1 MLFQKKFIVVP
12 VMIVLISVAF
22 LSYFAYQYF
31 NAYALLY
38 KFHISVQALKVE
50 REDSKSFA
58 KTTLLLEN
66 PSQLDLKISYIQ
78 ERIYLKETRVDDPAR
93 NFIKIDFLV
102 TPFSN
107 NTLTMRI
114 LLNQKF
120 QNEDS
125 NDVWHMLLYIL
136 IEDVPLLG
144 DQMCTEYVSFES

>member
-1 MLFQKKFIVVP
+1 MLFQKKFTVVP

-38 KFHISVQALKVE
+38 KFHISVQALEVE
-50 REDSKSFA
+50 RQDSKSFA

-66 PSQLDLKISYIQ
+66 PSRLDLKISYIQ
-78 ERIYLKETRVDDPAR
+78 ERIYLNGTRVDDPAQ

-102 TPFSN
+102 IAFSN

-114 LLNQKF
+114 LLDQKF
-120 QNEDS
+120 QKDS
-125 NDVWHMLLYIL
+125 NDVWDMLLYIL
-136 IEDVPLLG
+136 IKDVPLLG
-144 DQMCTEYVSFES
+144 DQMRTRYVSFES

>member
-38 KFHISVQALKVE
+38 KFHISVQALEVE
-50 REDSKSFA
+50 RQDSKSFA

-66 PSQLDLKISYIQ
+66 PSRLDLKISYIQ
-78 ERIYLKETRVDDPAR
+78 ERIYLGEIRVDDPAR
-93 NFIKIDFLV
+93 NFIKFDYLV
-102 TPFSN
+102 TTFSN
-107 NTLTMRI
+107 NSLTMRI
-114 LLNQKF
+114 LLDQEF

-125 NDVWHMLLYIL
+125 NNVWDMLLYIL
-136 IEDVPLLG
+136 IKDVPLLG
-144 DQMCTEYVSFES
+144 DQMCTRFVSFES

>member
-38 KFHISVQALKVE
+38 KFHISVQALEVE
-50 REDSKSFA
+50 RQDSKSFA

-66 PSQLDLKISYIQ
+66 PSRLDLKISYIQ
-78 ERIYLKETRVDDPAR
+78 ERIYLNGTRVDDPAQ

-102 TPFSN
+102 IAFSN

-114 LLNQKF
+114 LLDQKF
-120 QNEDS
+120 QKDS
-125 NDVWHMLLYIL
+125 NDVWDMLLYIL
-136 IEDVPLLG
+136 IKDVPLLG
-144 DQMCTEYVSFES
+144 DQMRTRYVSFES